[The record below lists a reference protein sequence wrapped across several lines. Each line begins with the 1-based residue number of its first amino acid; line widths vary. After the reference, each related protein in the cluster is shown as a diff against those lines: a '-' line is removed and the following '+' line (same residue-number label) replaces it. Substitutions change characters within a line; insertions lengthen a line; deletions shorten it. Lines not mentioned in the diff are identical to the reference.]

1 MVEKE
6 NGTQIGPEVH
16 EAVFV
21 TKHLKDS
28 NYFPVG
34 QIVRVADE
42 FFEKLKTPQ
51 GEEKY
56 GPRKRKELEKDGC
69 DFSKVPKFRGWTNEP
84 DFLNYREDVEG
95 WLNLSQPLPYEPRGG
110 DWPTIRKLFEH
121 IFGEQLEL
129 GFDYYS
135 LLLTRPK
142 QLLPILVLVS
152 EEQGTGKSTFL
163 QFNGFL
169 IGANAIILNV
179 SQYSQQFNG
188 VYAAKL
194 IIGIDETVISEQF
207 IKERLKQ
214 DSTATSIQLRK
225 MHSEHQ
231 TLPFYG
237 KFILCTNREKDFAK
251 LEREDM
257 RFWVRK
263 VGKIERFDAEFYP
276 KLKEEVPAFAH
287 FLLNRELSVPAPL
300 SRMWFSPEQLK
311 TDALEVVVANSISD
325 CAKDIMIWAEG
336 IDRPEFG
343 ATEKDIWEELGKK
356 YTLSQVRKA
365 LKEELLL
372 ENNNKR
378 FSDRLG
384 NQQVG
389 RAYIFQND
397 LPL

>member
-1 MVEKE
+1 MEHEKGAFLPPTLTD
-6 NGTQIGPEVH
+6 NI
-16 EAVFV
+16 V
-21 TKHLKDS
+21 TAKQHKDS

-42 FFEKLKTPQ
+42 FFEKLRTPQ

-56 GPRKRKELEKDGC
+56 GPRKRKELEKDGI
-69 DFSKVPKFRGWTNEP
+69 DLSKVPKFKGWTNEP
-84 DFLNYREDVEG
+84 DFLRYREDVEG
-95 WLNLSQPLPYEPRGG
+95 WLNLSQPLPYLPRDG

-121 IFGEQLEL
+121 IFGEQIEL
-129 GFDYYS
+129 GYDYYS
-135 LLLTRPK
+135 LILTKPK

-152 EEQGTGKSTFL
+152 EEQGTGKSTLL

-169 IGANAIILNV
+169 IGANAVILNV

-263 VGKIERFDAEFYP
+263 VGKIEQFDADFNK
-276 KLKEEVPAFAH
+276 KLQDEVPAFAL

-311 TDALEVVVANSISD
+311 TDALTTIVENSISD
-325 CAKDIMIWAEG
+325 CAKDITIWAENIG
-336 IDRPEFG
+336 RNFG
-343 ATEKDIWEELGKK
+343 ATETEIYEGLGRKH
-356 YTLSQVRKA
+356 TLSAIRKA
-365 LKEELLL
+365 LKEELQQ

-378 FSDRLG
+378 YIDQYG
-384 NQQVG
+384 NSKIG
-389 RAYIFQND
+389 RAYLFSCGTD
-397 LPL
+397 LPE

>member
-1 MVEKE
+1 MEEKKGAFLPPDLTE
-6 NGTQIGPEVH
+6 NIAT
-16 EAVFV
+16 
-21 TKHLKDS
+21 TKQCKYT

-42 FFEKLKTPQ
+42 YHEKGQTPQ
-51 GEEKY
+51 LELKWL
-56 GPRKRKELEKDGC
+56 PRKRKELEKDGC
-69 DFSKVPKFRGWTNEP
+69 DLSKVPKFKGWTNEP
-84 DFLNYREDVEG
+84 DFLNYKEDVGG
-95 WLNLSQPLPYEPRGG
+95 WLNLSQPLPYEQREG
-110 DWPTIRKLFEH
+110 DWPTIRQLFEH

-135 LLLTRPK
+135 LILTKPK

-152 EEQGTGKSTFL
+152 EEQGTGKSTLL

-169 IGANAIILNV
+169 IGANAVILNV

-263 VGKIERFDAEFYP
+263 VGKIEQFDAEFIH
-276 KLKEEVPAFAH
+276 KLKEEVSAFAH
-287 FLLNRELSVPAPL
+287 FLLTRQLSVPAPL

-325 CAKDIMIWAEG
+325 CAKDITIWAEG

-378 FSDRLG
+378 FSDRWG

-389 RAYIFQND
+389 RAYIFQTD

>member
-1 MVEKE
+1 ME
-6 NGTQIGPEVH
+6 NKKGAFLPPTLTDNI
-16 EAVFV
+16 AT
-21 TKHLKDS
+21 TKQCKDI

-42 FFEKLKTPQ
+42 YHEKGKTPQ
-51 GEEKY
+51 FELRWL
-56 GPRKRKELEKDGC
+56 PRKRKELEKDGC
-69 DFSKVPKFRGWTNEP
+69 DLSKVPKFKGWTNEP
-84 DFLNYREDVEG
+84 DFFNYREDVRG
-95 WLNLSQPLPYEPRGG
+95 WLNLSQPLPYEPKEG
-110 DWPTIRKLFEH
+110 DWPTIRQLFAH
-121 IFGEQLEL
+121 IFGEQIEL
-129 GFDYYS
+129 GYDYYS
-135 LLLTRPK
+135 LILTKPK

-152 EEQGTGKSTFL
+152 EEQGTGKSTL
-163 QFNGFL
+163 LLFNGFL
-169 IGANAIILNV
+169 IGANAVILNV

-188 VYAAKL
+188 IFAAKL

-251 LEREDM
+251 LEKADM

-263 VGKIERFDAEFYP
+263 VGKIEKFDADFNK
-276 KLKEEVPAFAH
+276 KLQDEVSAFAH
-287 FLLNRELSVPAPL
+287 FLLHRQLSVPEPL
-300 SRMWFSPEQLK
+300 SRMWFSPELLK

-325 CAKDIMIWAEG
+325 CAKDITIWAEG

-378 FSDRLG
+378 FSDRWG

>member
-1 MVEKE
+1 MEEKKGAFLPPDLTE
-6 NGTQIGPEVH
+6 NIAT
-16 EAVFV
+16 
-21 TKHLKDS
+21 TKQCKYT

-42 FFEKLKTPQ
+42 YHEKGQTPQ
-51 GEEKY
+51 LELKWL
-56 GPRKRKELEKDGC
+56 PRKRKELEKDGC
-69 DFSKVPKFRGWTNEP
+69 DLSKVPKFKGWTNEP
-84 DFLNYREDVEG
+84 DFLNYREDVGG
-95 WLNLSQPLPYEPRGG
+95 WLNLSQPLPYLPRNG

-135 LLLTRPK
+135 LILTKPK

-152 EEQGTGKSTFL
+152 EEQGTGKSTLL

-169 IGANAIILNV
+169 IGANAVILNV

-263 VGKIERFDAEFYP
+263 VGKIEQFDAEFIH
-276 KLKEEVPAFAH
+276 KLKEEVSAFAH
-287 FLLNRELSVPAPL
+287 FLMTRQLSVPAPL
-300 SRMWFSPEQLK
+300 SRMWFVPEQLR

-325 CAKDIMIWAEG
+325 CAKDITIWAEG

-356 YTLSQVRKA
+356 YTFSQVRKA

-378 FSDRLG
+378 FSDRWG

>member
-1 MVEKE
+1 MEEKKGAFLPPDLMH
-6 NGTQIGPEVH
+6 NIAT
-16 EAVFV
+16 
-21 TKHLKDS
+21 TKQCKDT

-56 GPRKRKELEKDGC
+56 GTRKRKELEKDGV
-69 DFSKVPKFRGWTNEP
+69 DLSKVPKFKGWTNEP
-84 DFLNYREDVEG
+84 EFLHYREDVEG
-95 WLNLSQPLPYEPRGG
+95 WLNLSQPLPYEPRDG

-287 FLLNRELSVPAPL
+287 FLFHRQLSAPEPL

-325 CAKDIMIWAEG
+325 CAKDITIWAEG

-378 FSDRLG
+378 FSDRWG

>member
-1 MVEKE
+1 MKDKEIGAISPHKQQNKGNNIQVEK
-6 NGTQIGPEVH
+6 V
-16 EAVFV
+16 
-21 TKHLKDS
+21 
-28 NYFPVG
+28 
-34 QIVRVADE
+34 VRVADD
-42 FFEKLKTPQ
+42 FYQKVITPLY
-51 GEEKY
+51 EERWI
-56 GPRKRKELEKDGC
+56 PRKRKELEKDGQ
-69 DFSKVPKFRGWTNEP
+69 DFKEVLKFFGWTNEP
-84 DFLNYREDVEG
+84 NFLDYKEDIGG
-95 WLNLSQPLPYEPRGG
+95 WLNLSQPLPYQPRDG

-135 LLLTRPK
+135 LILTKPK

-152 EEQGTGKSTFL
+152 EEQGTGKSTLL

-169 IGANAIILNV
+169 IGANAVILNV

-251 LEREDM
+251 LEKEDM

-263 VGKIERFDAEFYP
+263 VGKIQQFDADFCT
-276 KLKEEVPAFAH
+276 KLKNEVPAFTQ
-287 FLLNRELSVPAPL
+287 FLITRPLSVPSPL

-311 TDALEVVVANSISD
+311 TGAFEVVVANSISD
-325 CAKDIMIWAEG
+325 CAKDIKIWAELHE
-336 IDRPEFG
+336 DEPEFG
-343 ATEKDIWEELGKK
+343 ITETELLKELERK
-356 YTLSQVRKA
+356 YTLAQVRKA
-365 LKEELLL
+365 LKEELHM
-372 ENNNKR
+372 ENSNKR
-378 FSDRLG
+378 YNDMFG
-384 NQQVG
+384 NPKIG
-389 RAYIFQND
+389 RAYIFNEDMPCGNSSVTSQ
-397 LPL
+397 

>member
-1 MVEKE
+1 MEHKKGAFLPSVL
-6 NGTQIGPEVH
+6 VH
-16 EAVFV
+16 NIAT
-21 TKHLKDS
+21 TKQCKDT
-28 NYFPVG
+28 NYFPVS

-42 FFEKLKTPQ
+42 YHEKGQTPQ
-51 GEEKY
+51 LELKWL
-56 GPRKRKELEKDGC
+56 PRKRKELEKDGC
-69 DFSKVPKFRGWTNEP
+69 DLSKVPKFKGWTNEP

-95 WLNLSQPLPYEPRGG
+95 WLNLSQPLPYEPRDG

-121 IFGEQLEL
+121 IFGEHIDF

-142 QLLPILVLVS
+142 QLLPIIVLVS
-152 EEQGTGKSTFL
+152 EEQGTGKSTL
-163 QFNGFL
+163 LLFNGFL
-169 IGANAIILNV
+169 IGANAVILNV

-251 LEREDM
+251 LEKADM

-263 VGKIERFDAEFYP
+263 VVKIEKFDADFNK
-276 KLKEEVPAFAH
+276 KLQDEVPAFAY

-300 SRMWFSPEQLK
+300 SRMWFAPEQLK
-311 TDALEVVVANSISD
+311 TDALDAVVANSISD
-325 CAKDIMIWAEG
+325 CAKDITIWAENIG
-336 IDRPEFG
+336 RNFG
-343 ATEKDIWEELGKK
+343 ATETEIYEGLGRKH
-356 YTLSQVRKA
+356 TLSAIRKA
-365 LKEELLL
+365 LKEELQQ

-378 FSDRLG
+378 YIDQNG
-384 NQQVG
+384 NSKIG
-389 RAYIFQND
+389 RAYLFSCGTD
-397 LPL
+397 LPE

>member
-1 MVEKE
+1 MNDEKGAFLPPDLTE
-6 NGTQIGPEVH
+6 NIAT
-16 EAVFV
+16 
-21 TKHLKDS
+21 TKRCKDT
-28 NYFPVG
+28 NYFSVG

-56 GPRKRKELEKDGC
+56 GPRKRKELEKDGV
-69 DFSKVPKFRGWTNEP
+69 DLSKVPKFKGWTNEP
-84 DFLNYREDVEG
+84 DFLRYREDVEG
-95 WLNLSQPLPYEPRGG
+95 WLNLSQPLPYLPRDE

-152 EEQGTGKSTFL
+152 EEQGTGKSTLL
-163 QFNGFL
+163 QFNGML
-169 IGANAIILNV
+169 IGANAVILNV

-194 IIGIDETVISEQF
+194 IIGIDETVFAENF

-214 DSTATSIQLRK
+214 DSTQTSIQLRK

-251 LEREDM
+251 LEKEDM

-263 VGKIERFDAEFYP
+263 VCKIEQFDAEFNS
-276 KLKEEVPAFAH
+276 KLKEEVPAFAY
-287 FLLNRELSVPAPL
+287 FLLNRQLSVPTPL

-311 TDALEVVVANSISD
+311 TDALDAVVANSISE
-325 CAKDIMIWAEG
+325 CAKDITIWAENTG
-336 IDRPEFG
+336 RNFG
-343 ATEKDIWEELGKK
+343 ATETEIYEGIGRKH
-356 YTLSQVRKA
+356 TLSAIRKA
-365 LKEELLL
+365 LKEELQQ

-378 FSDRLG
+378 YIDPYG
-384 NQQVG
+384 NSKIG
-389 RAYIFQND
+389 RAYLFSCGTD
-397 LPL
+397 LPE

>member
-1 MVEKE
+1 MEEKKGAFLPPTLTD
-6 NGTQIGPEVH
+6 NVST
-16 EAVFV
+16 
-21 TKHLKDS
+21 TKQHKDS
-28 NYFPVG
+28 DYFPVG

-42 FFEKLKTPQ
+42 YHEKGQTPQ
-51 GEEKY
+51 LELKWL
-56 GPRKRKELEKDGC
+56 PRKRKELEKDGI
-69 DFSKVPKFRGWTNEP
+69 DLSKVPKFKGWTNEP
-84 DFLNYREDVEG
+84 DFLNYREDVGG
-95 WLNLSQPLPYEPRGG
+95 WLNLSQPLPYEPRDG
-110 DWPTIRKLFEH
+110 DWPTIRQLFEH
-121 IFGEQLEL
+121 IFGEQIEF

-135 LLLTRPK
+135 LLLTKPK
-142 QLLPILVLVS
+142 QLLPIIVLVS
-152 EEQGTGKSTFL
+152 EEQGTGKSTLL

-251 LEREDM
+251 LEKADM

-263 VGKIERFDAEFYP
+263 VGKIEQFDAEFYP

-287 FLLNRELSVPAPL
+287 FLLHRQLSVPEPL
-300 SRMWFSPEQLK
+300 SRMWFSPELLK
-311 TDALEVVVANSISD
+311 TDALELVVANSISD
-325 CAKDIMIWAEG
+325 CAKDITIWSESVNRA
-336 IDRPEFG
+336 EFG

-356 YTLSQVRKA
+356 YTLAQVRKA
-365 LKEELLL
+365 LKEELKLP
-372 ENNNKR
+372 NNNKKFFDR
-378 FSDRLG
+378 FG
-384 NQQVG
+384 NPQVG
-389 RAYIFQND
+389 RAYIFQTD
-397 LPL
+397 LPE

>member
-1 MVEKE
+1 ME
-6 NGTQIGPEVH
+6 NKKGAFLPPDLMHNIAT
-16 EAVFV
+16 
-21 TKHLKDS
+21 TKQCKDT

-42 FFEKLKTPQ
+42 YHEKGQTPQ
-51 GEEKY
+51 FELRWL
-56 GPRKRKELEKDGC
+56 PRKRKELEKDGC
-69 DFSKVPKFRGWTNEP
+69 DLSKVPKFKGWTNEP
-84 DFLNYREDVEG
+84 DFFNYREDVGG
-95 WLNLSQPLPYEPRGG
+95 WLNLSQPLPYEPKEG
-110 DWPTIRKLFEH
+110 DWPTIRQLFAH
-121 IFGEQLEL
+121 IFGEQIEL
-129 GFDYYS
+129 GYDYYS
-135 LLLTRPK
+135 LILTKPK

-152 EEQGTGKSTFL
+152 EEQGTGKSTLL
-163 QFNGFL
+163 QFNGML
-169 IGANAIILNV
+169 IGANAVILNV

-263 VGKIERFDAEFYP
+263 VGKIEQFDAEFIH
-276 KLKEEVPAFAH
+276 KLKEEVSAFAH
-287 FLLNRELSVPAPL
+287 FLMTRQLSVPAPL

-325 CAKDIMIWAEG
+325 CAKDITIWAEG

-378 FSDRLG
+378 FSDRWG

>member
-1 MVEKE
+1 ME
-6 NGTQIGPEVH
+6 NKKGAFLPPDLMHNIAT
-16 EAVFV
+16 
-21 TKHLKDS
+21 TKQCKDT

-42 FFEKLKTPQ
+42 YHEKGQTPQ
-51 GEEKY
+51 LELRWL
-56 GPRKRKELEKDGC
+56 PRKRKELEKDGC
-69 DFSKVPKFRGWTNEP
+69 DLSKVLKFKGWTNEP
-84 DFLNYREDVEG
+84 DFLNYREDVRG
-95 WLNLSQPLPYEPRGG
+95 WLNLSQPLPYEPKEG

-152 EEQGTGKSTFL
+152 EEQGTGKSTLL
-163 QFNGFL
+163 QFNSML
-169 IGANAIILNV
+169 IGANAVILNV

-214 DSTATSIQLRK
+214 DSTQTSIQLRK

-237 KFILCTNREKDFAK
+237 KFILCTNREKDFVK

-263 VGKIERFDAEFYP
+263 VGKIEQFDAEFFT

-287 FLLNRELSVPAPL
+287 FLLHRQLSVPEPL

-311 TDALEVVVANSISD
+311 TDALELVVANSISD
-325 CAKDIMIWAEG
+325 CAKDITIWAESVN
-336 IDRPEFG
+336 RTEFG

-365 LKEELLL
+365 LKEELKLP
-372 ENNNKR
+372 NNNKR
-378 FSDRLG
+378 FIDRFG
-384 NQQVG
+384 NPQVG
-389 RAYIFQND
+389 RAYIFQTD

>member
-1 MVEKE
+1 MEEKE

-28 NYFPVG
+28 NYFSVG

-42 FFEKLKTPQ
+42 YHEKGQTPQ
-51 GEEKY
+51 LELRWL
-56 GPRKRKELEKDGC
+56 PRKRKELEKDGC
-69 DFSKVPKFRGWTNEP
+69 DLSKVPKFRGWTNEP
-84 DFLNYREDVEG
+84 DFLNYREDVGG
-95 WLNLSQPLPYEPRGG
+95 WLNLSQPLPYEPKEG
-110 DWPTIRKLFEH
+110 DWPTIRQLFAH
-121 IFGEQLEL
+121 IFGEQIEL
-129 GFDYYS
+129 GYDYYS
-135 LLLTRPK
+135 LILTKPK

-152 EEQGTGKSTFL
+152 EEQGTGKSTLL
-163 QFNGFL
+163 QFNGML
-169 IGANAIILNV
+169 IGANAVILNV

-231 TLPFYG
+231 TLPFSG

-251 LEREDM
+251 LEKEDM

-263 VGKIERFDAEFYP
+263 VGKIEKYDADFTL
-276 KLKEEVPAFAH
+276 KLQEEVPAFAH

-300 SRMWFSPEQLK
+300 SRMWFAPEQLK

-325 CAKDIMIWAEG
+325 CAKDITIWSESVNRA
-336 IDRPEFG
+336 EFG

-356 YTLSQVRKA
+356 YTLAQVRKA
-365 LKEELLL
+365 LKEELKLP
-372 ENNNKR
+372 NNNKR
-378 FSDRLG
+378 FIDRFG
-384 NQQVG
+384 NPQVG
-389 RAYIFQND
+389 RAYVFQTD
-397 LPL
+397 LPE

>member
-1 MVEKE
+1 M
-6 NGTQIGPEVH
+6 G
-16 EAVFV
+16 
-21 TKHLKDS
+21 
-28 NYFPVG
+28 Y
-34 QIVRVADE
+34 
-42 FFEKLKTPQ
+42 
-51 GEEKY
+51 
-56 GPRKRKELEKDGC
+56 
-69 DFSKVPKFRGWTNEP
+69 
-84 DFLNYREDVEG
+84 
-95 WLNLSQPLPYEPRGG
+95 
-110 DWPTIRKLFEH
+110 
-121 IFGEQLEL
+121 
-129 GFDYYS
+129 DYYS
-135 LLLTRPK
+135 LILTKPK

-152 EEQGTGKSTFL
+152 EEQGTGKSTLL
-163 QFNGFL
+163 QFNGML
-169 IGANAIILNV
+169 IGANAVILNV

-263 VGKIERFDAEFYP
+263 VGKIEQFDAEFIH
-276 KLKEEVPAFAH
+276 KLKEEVSAFAH
-287 FLLNRELSVPAPL
+287 FLMTRQLSVPAPL

-325 CAKDIMIWAEG
+325 CAKDITIWAEG

-378 FSDRLG
+378 FSDRWG

>member
-1 MVEKE
+1 ME
-6 NGTQIGPEVH
+6 NKKGAFLPPTLTDNVSTP
-16 EAVFV
+16 
-21 TKHLKDS
+21 KHHKDS

-56 GPRKRKELEKDGC
+56 GPRKRKELEKDGI
-69 DFSKVPKFRGWTNEP
+69 DLSKVPKFKGWTNEP

-95 WLNLSQPLPYEPRGG
+95 WLNLSQPLPYLPRDG

-135 LLLTRPK
+135 LILTKPK

-152 EEQGTGKSTFL
+152 EEQGTGKSTLL
-163 QFNGFL
+163 QFNGML
-169 IGANAIILNV
+169 IGANAVILNV

-194 IIGIDETVISEQF
+194 IIGIDETVFAENF

-214 DSTATSIQLRK
+214 DSTQTSIQLRK

-251 LEREDM
+251 LEKEDM

-263 VGKIERFDAEFYP
+263 VCKIEQFDAEFNS
-276 KLKEEVPAFAH
+276 KLKEEVPAFAY
-287 FLLNRELSVPAPL
+287 FLLNRQLSVPTPL

-325 CAKDIMIWAEG
+325 CAKDITIWAESVN
-336 IDRPEFG
+336 RAEFG

-356 YTLSQVRKA
+356 YTLAQVRKA
-365 LKEELLL
+365 LKEELKLP
-372 ENNNKR
+372 NNNKR
-378 FSDRLG
+378 FIDRFG
-384 NQQVG
+384 NPQVG
-389 RAYIFQND
+389 RAYIFQTD
-397 LPL
+397 LPE

>member
-1 MVEKE
+1 MEEKKGAFLPPDLTE
-6 NGTQIGPEVH
+6 NIAT
-16 EAVFV
+16 
-21 TKHLKDS
+21 TKQCKYT

-42 FFEKLKTPQ
+42 YHEKGQTPQ
-51 GEEKY
+51 LELKWL
-56 GPRKRKELEKDGC
+56 PRKRKELEKDGC
-69 DFSKVPKFRGWTNEP
+69 DLSKVPKFKGWTNEP
-84 DFLNYREDVEG
+84 DFQNYREDVGG
-95 WLNLSQPLPYEPRGG
+95 WLNLSQPLPYELRDG
-110 DWPTIRKLFEH
+110 DWPTIRQLFAH
-121 IFGEQLEL
+121 IFGEQIEL

-135 LLLTRPK
+135 LILTKPK

-152 EEQGTGKSTFL
+152 EEQGTGKSTLL

-169 IGANAIILNV
+169 IGANAVILNV

-263 VGKIERFDAEFYP
+263 VGKIEQFDAEFYP

-287 FLLNRELSVPAPL
+287 FLMTRQLSVPAPL

-325 CAKDIMIWAEG
+325 CAKDITIWA
-336 IDRPEFG
+336 DSVNRTEFG

-356 YTLSQVRKA
+356 YTLAQVRKA
-365 LKEELLL
+365 LKEELKLP
-372 ENNNKR
+372 NNNKR
-378 FSDRLG
+378 FIDRFG
-384 NQQVG
+384 NPQVG
-389 RAYIFQND
+389 RAYIFQTD
-397 LPL
+397 LPE